1 MTIVVEM
8 TYLNHFL
15 WESIGS
21 HIQKLLEVL
30 VKELENKCKLL
41 VCMQNIDQSNNVR
54 MLQLLQKSNLSDG
67 RTWNTFVL
75 RFKSDCFQS
84 IDFTC
89 IHILGFVDHTVSTL
103 TDLLK
108 LFILVNLRFQHISF
122 GEY

>member
-1 MTIVVEM
+1 MTILEKM

-15 WESIGS
+15 GESIGS
-21 HIQKLLEVL
+21 HVQKLLEVL
-30 VKELENKCKLL
+30 VEELENKRELL
-41 VCMQNIDQSNNVR
+41 VSMQNIDQSNNVG

-89 IHILGFVDHTVSTL
+89 VDVLGFVDHTVSTL

-108 LFILVNLRFQHISF
+108 LFVLVNLRFQHISF